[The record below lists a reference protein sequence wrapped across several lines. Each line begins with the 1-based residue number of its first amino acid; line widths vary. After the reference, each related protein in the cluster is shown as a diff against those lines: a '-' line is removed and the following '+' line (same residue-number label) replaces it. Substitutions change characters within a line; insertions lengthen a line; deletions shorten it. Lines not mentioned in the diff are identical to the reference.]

1 MVCHILG
8 VNRSS
13 YYAFTGKSKG
23 PSPERCRLRAK
34 VLALHQESRGAAGA
48 RVISAALKRDGE
60 SVGRYL
66 AGRLMA
72 ELALESKQPSRQ
84 HRYPKPQEKP
94 DIPNRLGRQFAV
106 VEPNQVWC
114 GDMTYIWAGS
124 RWVYLAVV
132 LDLFSRRV
140 VGWAISSTAHSQV
153 VCQALEM
160 AWLTRNRPSGVL
172 FNSDQGSQYNSLE
185 FRQALWRCR
194 CIQSMSRRG
203 NCWDNAPMER
213 VFRSLKSEWVP
224 ASGYRDLAQA
234 KRDIASYLMD
244 YYNRKRPHSYNGY
257 LPPVLSEE
265 LLKVSNS

>member
-1 MVCHILG
+1 LG

-13 YYAFTGKSKG
+13 YYAFIGKPKG

-34 VLALHQESRGAAGA
+34 VLALHQESRGATGA

-72 ELALESKQPSRQ
+72 ELALESKQPSRK
-84 HRYPKPQEKP
+84 HRHPKPQEKP
-94 DIPNRLGRQFAV
+94 DIPNHLDRQFAV

-114 GDMTYIWAGS
+114 GDMTYIWAGN

-132 LDLFSRRV
+132 LDLFARRV
-140 VGWAISSTAHSQV
+140 VGWAISATAHSQV

-160 AWLTRNRPSGVL
+160 AYQTRNRPSGVL
-172 FNSDQGSQYNSLE
+172 FHSDQGSQYSSLE
-185 FRQALWRCR
+185 FRQTLWRCR

-213 VFRSLKSEWVP
+213 VFRSLKTEWVP
-224 ASGYRDLAQA
+224 VFGYQDLAQA